1 MTDRTSIPGTASD
14 HTRRLYTLLI
24 FAALAL
30 VTIVVIV
37 SAYLRLAGS
46 GLGCAEWPACYA
58 LIRSQGGTTAL
69 AAAHLVPPWA
79 TVTHRLAASTLG
91 LLVLGI
97 VAAALRR
104 RREPGQSLAI
114 PFALLAL
121 TVFLSLL
128 GYRTPSP
135 LAPWVALSN
144 LLGGMAMLA
153 MLWWLGQRS
162 LLMNRV
168 SEPTPPKEN
177 GARAARHGSP
187 PSSLEGE
194 GMGMRG
200 YERQVGADSK
210 NAPACRLRPWA
221 LLGIFIVFLQ
231 IALGGWVSANF
242 AALACTDFPGC
253 GHFPWLDGPWRES
266 FNLLRTLPVTDGGA
280 VIVGDTGKMIHLAHR
295 AGALLV
301 ILYIGWLGGRAL
313 AAGAATRATAVAMLA
328 LLTLQILLGIS
339 AVVFGLPLAVVTLHN
354 AVAALLLLSVVNL
367 FHLLKPEK

>member
-1 MTDRTSIPGTASD
+1 MTDRIFSSVTASD
-14 HTRRLYTLLI
+14 RSRRLYTLLI
-24 FAALAL
+24 FTAL
-30 VTIVVIV
+30 VLVMIVVVV

-46 GLGCAEWPACYA
+46 GLGCADWPACYA
-58 LIRSQGGTTAL
+58 LIRSQDGATSL

-153 MLWWLGQRS
+153 LLWWLGQRS
-162 LLMNRV
+162 ESAGVKND
-168 SEPTPPKEN
+168 S
-177 GARAARHGSP
+177 AR
-187 PSSLEGE
+187 
-194 GMGMRG
+194 
-200 YERQVGADSK
+200 
-210 NAPACRLRPWA
+210 RLRPWA
-221 LLGIFIVFLQ
+221 LAGMVVVCVQ

-242 AALACTDFPGC
+242 AAAACTDLPGC
-253 GHFPWLDGPWRES
+253 GQFPWLHGPWRES
-266 FNLLRTLPVTDGGA
+266 FNLLRTLPVTDGGV
-280 VIVGDTGKMIHLAHR
+280 VIVGDTGKVIHLAHR
-295 AGALLV
+295 AGAV
-301 ILYIGWLGGRAL
+301 FTFLYIGWLGWRAL
-313 AAGAATRATAVAMLA
+313 APGAATRATGVAMLA
-328 LLTLQILLGIS
+328 LLALQIVLGIS
-339 AVVFGLPLAVVTLHN
+339 AVAFGLPLAVVTLHN

-367 FHLLKPEK
+367 CHLLTPKT

>member
-1 MTDRTSIPGTASD
+1 MTDRTPLPATAPERAR
-14 HTRRLYTLLI
+14 HLYTLLI
-24 FAALAL
+24 FAALVL
-30 VTIVVIV
+30 VMIVVVV

-58 LIRSQGGTTAL
+58 LIRSQGGATTL

-114 PFALLAL
+114 PFALLAF

-135 LAPWVALSN
+135 LLPWVALSN

-153 MLWWLGQRS
+153 LLWWLGQRS

-168 SEPTPPKEN
+168 SEPTPPL
-177 GARAARHGSP
+177 
-187 PSSLEGE
+187 PSRERDGV
-194 GMGMRG
+194 RG
-200 YERQVGADSK
+200 REKPEGADPK
-210 NAPACRLRPWA
+210 NALARRLRPWA
-221 LLGIFIVFLQ
+221 FAGMVVVFAQ

-242 AALACTDFPGC
+242 AALACTNFPGC
-253 GHFPWLDGPWRES
+253 GNFPWLDGPWRES
-266 FNLLRTLPVTDGGA
+266 FNLARTLPVTDGGA
-280 VIVGDTGKMIHLAHR
+280 VIVGDTGKVIHLVHR
-295 AGALLV
+295 AGALLAF
-301 ILYIGWLGGRAL
+301 LYIGWLGW
-313 AAGAATRATAVAMLA
+313 RATALGARARVTGVAMLG
-328 LLTLQILLGIS
+328 LLALQILLGMS
-339 AVVFGLPLAVVTLHN
+339 AVAFGLPLTVVTLHN
-354 AVAALLLLSVVNL
+354 AVAALLLLSAVNL
-367 FHLLKPEK
+367 FHLLTPRT